1 MPEVIQA
8 LDAAI
13 PTTAAL
19 DDALLARAEQLWGI
33 WNVAPCSRKPP
44 EPWCNGREPG
54 AWQHS
59 AAVNPHWSRFP
70 VARGRRDP
78 LLASAKL
85 SHTKLWTQDQR
96 LAAIAR
102 ERELAVAE
110 PEAE

>member
-1 MPEVIQA
+1 MLELLQGLP
-8 LDAAI
+8 AAI
-13 PTTAAL
+13 
-19 DDALLARAEQLWGI
+19 DASEREVLSLLTERDQLMGRGI
-33 WNVAPCSRKPP
+33 GYGDA
-44 EPWCNGREPG
+44 
-54 AWQHS
+54 H
-59 AAVNPHWSRFP
+59 
-70 VARGRRDP
+70 